1 MELHS
6 VDLNHAPGLRQQ
18 AKALYHTA
26 FPKEERLPWWLL
38 RLNARRSGIDLTAF
52 MDGDTFCGFTASAT
66 VENMHF
72 LLFFAIPEDLR
83 GRGYGSAILSQL
95 RQNYEVVTLNVE
107 LLDETAPNYPQRLRR
122 FAFYRKN
129 GFFDTGYHVWEVGG
143 KFRVLGTEPQL
154 DVAAYK
160 RIFKKL
166 SLGAWNVKLQKA
178 LPTED
183 VFTFMAKFVIL

>member
-1 MELHS
+1 MNWLS
-6 VDLNHAPGLRQQ
+6 DMQTVDLNRAPGLCKQ

-38 RLNARRSGIDLTAF
+38 RLNACRSGIDLTAF
-52 MDGDTFCGFTASAT
+52 LDGDTFCGFTASAT

-107 LLDETAPNYPQRLRR
+107 LLDETAPNYPQRLQR
-122 FAFYRKN
+122 FAFYQKN

-178 LPTED
+178 
-183 VFTFMAKFVIL
+183 

>member
-1 MELHS
+1 MQICDINKSPTLC
-6 VDLNHAPGLRQQ
+6 RR

-66 VENMHF
+66 AGNMHF

-107 LLDETAPNYPQRLRR
+107 LLDETAPHSPQRLQR
-122 FAFYRKN
+122 FAFYQKN

-178 LPTED
+178 
-183 VFTFMAKFVIL
+183 